1 MIFEDRLKVYATG
14 LSALTLAVGATI
26 TMGAAYPECRTL
38 AIAISDGA
46 SNPLRI
52 KVGSLLVPFTVSDG
66 TGNWCDVLCDITSST
81 MITVR
86 QILGGSNGLNPVTFA
101 NSTPTV
107 YNCVPADWL
116 TRIPV
121 DSFPTAFATTVPLT
135 QIGTVHMP
143 RQTVAGNLTF
153 TAGANA
159 VRGAYAEYPIIA
171 DGASTLTMSGFT
183 EHGSSAGI
191 LNSANMPNTIMFWY
205 DGYTYWWSA
214 SQAANP
220 VALDLV
226 APTMSSGAVANA
238 TPSTVTLTASETLD
252 SGFQPAAG
260 AFTIS
265 GHTVLAVTGVS
276 GTSVTLSVSP
286 AFVNGEAASTAAYT
300 QPGSNGLR
308 DTAGNLMAS
317 FSGLAITNNV
327 QPADV
332 TAPSFSSAQVANAA
346 PTQIVITMSETLAN
360 STPPASA
367 FSVSGGKTVNNVSLS
382 GATVT
387 LTVSSAYVN
396 GDVITVSYT
405 QPGANPRLQDA
416 AGNLTASFGPS
427 SVTNNVAAVGAEALS
442 IDPIATPQ
450 TVGTAFNV
458 TGTWSGSPA
467 PTQLDYRLSDDPAGQ
482 WTPVTATISSGGTSG
497 TWSFSQ
503 TPPSATA
510 GRTLSVRDR
519 NATTVTA
526 TSNSYA
532 VNASG
537 TYYPQLLQ
545 TTNVTQSGSGP
556 YTITGA
562 GQALNTSTNGGVL
575 SKSLAAGQD
584 GYLEFKDIA
593 SGDIVIGFRAQ
604 SVQSGYNGDVYS
616 LFITSGGAYY
626 SLKAGVNASLGVNFT
641 SGDVNRVTR
650 VGNVLKLQKAP
661 AANPTNFTDLATFD
675 YGSSPQMWFQV
686 HVYESAAVQ
695 LTAASGVS

>member
-38 AIAISDGA
+38 ATAISDGA

-81 MITVR
+81 VITVR

-121 DSFPTAFATTVPLT
+121 DSFPAAFSTTVPLS

-159 VRGAYAEYPIIA
+159 VRGAYAEYLLIL
-171 DGASTLTMSGFT
+171 DGSSTLTMSGFA
-183 EHGSSAGI
+183 EAGSSSGLLNTAG
-191 LNSANMPNTIMFWY
+191 MPNTVWFWY

-226 APTMSSGAVANA
+226 APTMASAAVANA
-238 TPSTVTLTASETLD
+238 TPSTVTLTASEALD
-252 SGFQPAAG
+252 ANFVPAAS
-260 AFTIS
+260 AFTVS

-286 AFVNGEAASTAAYT
+286 AFVNGESASTAAYA

-308 DTAGNLMAS
+308 DAAGNLMAS

-332 TAPSFSSAQVANAA
+332 TPPSFSSAQVANAA

-367 FSVSGGKTVNNVSLS
+367 FSVSGGKTVSNVSLS

-387 LTVSSAYVN
+387 LTVSAAYVN
-396 GDVITVSYT
+396 GDAITVSYT

-416 AGNLTASFGPS
+416 AGNATVSFGPS
-427 SVTNNVAAVGAEALS
+427 SVTNNVAAAGTETLA
-442 IDPIATPQ
+442 IDTIGTQ
-450 TVGTAFNV
+450 TVGTAFPV

-467 PTQLDYRLSDDPAGQ
+467 PTQLDYRLSDDAAGV
-482 WTPVTATISSGGTSG
+482 WTQVAATISSGGTSG

-503 TPPSATA
+503 NPTSATA

-562 GQALNTSTNGGVL
+562 GQALNTSTNGGIV
-575 SKSLAAGQD
+575 SKSLAAGAD
-584 GYLEFKDIA
+584 GYLEFKA
-593 SGDIVIGFRAQ
+593 TATGDIVIGLKAQ
-604 SVQSGYNGDVYS
+604 NTQSGYNSDTYA
-616 LFITSGGAYY
+616 LFINNGATYY
-626 SLKAGVNASLGVNFT
+626 KLKAGVNSTLGV
-641 SGDVNRVTR
+641 SVSPGDICRVTR
-650 VGNVLKLQKAP
+650 VGTVHKLQRAL
-661 AANPTNFTDLATFD
+661 AASPTSFTDLDSYD